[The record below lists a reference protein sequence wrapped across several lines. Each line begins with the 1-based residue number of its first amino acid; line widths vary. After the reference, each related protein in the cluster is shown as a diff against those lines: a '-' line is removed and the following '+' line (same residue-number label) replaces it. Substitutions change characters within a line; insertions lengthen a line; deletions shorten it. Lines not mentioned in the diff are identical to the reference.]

1 MTHPS
6 ESEIRPATILVDVQL
21 QKTAAEEHDASLQEL
36 RQLVET
42 LGWDIVGTLTQK
54 LQPPTAASLIGP
66 GKLNELSDL
75 VKAPSMA
82 ESVVF
87 DHELTPT
94 QVRNI
99 REATGVEVYDR
110 PAIILEIFHRHAR
123 TKEAQL
129 QVELAR
135 LKYLAPRER
144 VSGAKERRGEDVAQ
158 EGSASPFMRS
168 SAGKCGTAP
177 TSCNESSKRSIAS
190 KSSAV
195 VIAKVCPRS
204 PSSGT
209 PTPESLQLCGRS
221 LQATC
226 SWPTGSLRPWIP
238 PCERC
243 TPRRNPGFSFPTRLV
258 SFEISPTIWWPHS
271 GRLSTKRWTPPF
283 CFT

>member
-6 ESEIRPATILVDVQL
+6 GSEARPATILVDVQL

-42 LGWDIVGTLTQK
+42 LGWDIVGALSQR

-66 GKLNELSDL
+66 GKLNELSEL
-75 VKAPSMA
+75 VKAPRIA

-94 QVRNI
+94 QVRNM

-135 LKYLAPRER
+135 LTSR
-144 VSGAKERRGEDVAQ
+144 VRATSSLCALNACLTKTQ
-158 EGSASPFMRS
+158 MSP
-168 SAGKCGTAP
+168 AYKC
-177 TSCNESSKRSIAS
+177 N
-190 KSSAV
+190 
-195 VIAKVCPRS
+195 
-204 PSSGT
+204 
-209 PTPESLQLCGRS
+209 L
-221 LQATC
+221 
-226 SWPTGSLRPWIP
+226 
-238 PCERC
+238 
-243 TPRRNPGFSFPTRLV
+243 
-258 SFEISPTIWWPHS
+258 
-271 GRLSTKRWTPPF
+271 
-283 CFT
+283 